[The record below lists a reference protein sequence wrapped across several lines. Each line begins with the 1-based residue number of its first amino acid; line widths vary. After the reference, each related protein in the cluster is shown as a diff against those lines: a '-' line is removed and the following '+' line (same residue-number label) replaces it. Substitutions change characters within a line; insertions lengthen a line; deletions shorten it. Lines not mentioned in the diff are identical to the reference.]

1 MRFGIFLPPMHKL
14 GLNPHLAI
22 KRDLKL
28 IEILDELG
36 YEEAWVGEHHS
47 GGSELIA
54 SPEVFIAAASQRT
67 RRIKLGTGVSSLP
80 YHQPFML
87 ADRIVMLD
95 HLTEGRFMFGVGP
108 GQLTSDAVMFGIEPG
123 TQRPRME
130 EAFDVI
136 MRLIRGETVTE
147 KTEWY
152 TLQDA
157 VLQMKPYSDFDIT
170 VAASISPS
178 GSKLAGK
185 YGVGLLSI
193 AATNPMAVDLLAGH
207 WSTVETEAAEH
218 GHQVSRESWRM
229 MGPMHIAETFEQ

>member
-1 MRFGIFLPPMHKL
+1 MTAQGGLMRFGIFLPPMHIA

-54 SPEVFIAAASQRT
+54 SPEVFIATAAERT

-80 YHQPFML
+80 YHQPYML
-87 ADRIVMLD
+87 ADRMVLLD
-95 HLTEGRFMFGVGP
+95 HLTEGRMMFGVGP
-108 GQLTSDAVMFGIEPG
+108 GQLTSDAMMFGIDPP

-136 MRLIRGETVTE
+136 MRLFRGEHVTH
-147 KTEWY
+147 KSDWF
-152 TLQDA
+152 TLEDA
-157 VLQMKPYSDFDIT
+157 YLQLRPHTD
-170 VAASISPS
+170 
-178 GSKLAGK
+178 
-185 YGVGLLSI
+185 
-193 AATNPMAVDLLAGH
+193 
-207 WSTVETEAAEH
+207 
-218 GHQVSRESWRM
+218 
-229 MGPMHIAETFEQ
+229 